1 MRYRYVFGPV
11 RSRRL
16 GVSLGVNNIPYKVC
30 SYTCIYCQLG
40 RTIRLSTER
49 RRYSD
54 PDRVV
59 AEVADALEKAGSVD
73 YVTFVPDGEPTLDLS
88 LGEEI
93 ERIEGELSAKVAV
106 LTNSSLLWREDVQ
119 RDLAGA
125 SYVSLKVDAATSQV
139 WRRVDRPHP
148 MLSFEQVVEGLL
160 GFSRKYSGTIEI
172 TTETMLVRGVNDE
185 PSELE
190 RIADLVARIEPSK
203 AYLAVP
209 TRPPA
214 EPWVEPPPAER
225 LVEAYEAFRSRGLR
239 VELLASSEPPPP
251 PPGPAGGDP
260 VEAVYRTLAVHPL
273 PVEVVEKL
281 FREAGVDPSGA
292 IKTLEGR
299 GDVVRVKYRGRVFL
313 ARRPL
318 PRR

>member
-1 MRYRYVFGPV
+1 MGATRYRYVFGPV

-40 RTIRLSTER
+40 RTIRLSPER

-93 ERIEGELSAKVAV
+93 ERIEGELSVRVAV
-106 LTNSSLLWREDVQ
+106 LTNSSLLWRDDVQ
-119 RDLAGA
+119 RDLASA
-125 SYVSLKVDAATSQV
+125 SYVSLKVDAATPRV
-139 WRRVDRPHP
+139 WHRIDRPHP

-185 PSELE
+185 PSELG

-203 AYLAVP
+203 AYIAVP
-209 TRPPA
+209 TRPLA

-225 LVEAYEAFRSRGLR
+225 LDGGLR
-239 VELLASSEPPPP
+239 
-251 PPGPAGGDP
+251 
-260 VEAVYRTLAVHPL
+260 
-273 PVEVVEKL
+273 
-281 FREAGVDPSGA
+281 
-292 IKTLEGR
+292 
-299 GDVVRVKYRGRVFL
+299 DV
-313 ARRPL
+313 
-318 PRR
+318 